1 MSVCILHTYVIC
13 VCAHIYIYIH
23 NLFGNLRGNF
33 LLSKHF
39 KEKA

>member
-1 MSVCILHTYVIC
+1 MSVCIHTYVIC
-13 VCAHIYIYIH
+13 VCAHIYIH
-23 NLFGNLRGNF
+23 HLFGNLRGNF